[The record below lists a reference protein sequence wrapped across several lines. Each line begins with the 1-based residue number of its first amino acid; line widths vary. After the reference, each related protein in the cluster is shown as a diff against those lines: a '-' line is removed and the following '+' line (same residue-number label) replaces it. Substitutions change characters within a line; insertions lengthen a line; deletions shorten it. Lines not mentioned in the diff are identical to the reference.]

1 MQTELIVAGMSLLGT
16 LAGTFAGVYVSG
28 SVTQY
33 RIRQLEEK
41 VNKHNNLIE
50 RMYGAEQKI
59 TVLDERVRV
68 ANHRIE
74 DLEREEMYEHEHQS
88 PSA

>member
-16 LAGTFAGVYVSG
+16 LAGTFAGVYVTG
-28 SVTQY
+28 SLTQY

-41 VNKHNNLIE
+41 VNKHNNLVE

-88 PSA
+88 AD

>member
-16 LAGTFAGVYVSG
+16 LAGTFAGVYVTG

-33 RIRQLEEK
+33 RIKQLEEK

-74 DLEREEMYEHEHQS
+74 DLEKEEMQHES
-88 PSA
+88 

>member
-1 MQTELIVAGMSLLGT
+1 MQSEIIVAGMSLLGT
-16 LAGTFAGVYVSG
+16 LAGTFAGVYVTG
-28 SVTQY
+28 SLTQY

-74 DLEREEMYEHEHQS
+74 DLEREEMHEHEHQS
-88 PSA
+88 AD